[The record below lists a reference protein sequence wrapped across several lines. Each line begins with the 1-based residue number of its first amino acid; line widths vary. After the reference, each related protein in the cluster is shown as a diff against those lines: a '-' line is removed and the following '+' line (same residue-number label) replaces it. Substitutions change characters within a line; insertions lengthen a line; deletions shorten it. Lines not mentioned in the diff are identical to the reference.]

1 MDDNSLKSSELESA
15 TNALERILGQSVEE
29 IELSD
34 TVPVLDE
41 VSDSNKVFKG
51 KLSVLFVDIRG
62 SVDLTDD
69 LKSKKMVKVYRGFIR
84 MAIQA
89 IRYSG
94 GFTRQFA
101 GDCVMG
107 VFQDSTENGY
117 AISSSEKAVNAARY
131 IHTLIDYCLNPAL
144 KDALTPFAK
153 RMMQALWISTS
164 SPPISYTALA
174 KVTSESTRDKII
186 EELYTPR
193 S

>member
-117 AISSSEKAVNAARY
+117 AISSSEK
-131 IHTLIDYCLNPAL
+131 
-144 KDALTPFAK
+144 
-153 RMMQALWISTS
+153 Q
-164 SPPISYTALA
+164 
-174 KVTSESTRDKII
+174 
-186 EELYTPR
+186 
-193 S
+193 

>member
-117 AISSSEKAVNAARY
+117 AISSSEKGVPRS
-131 IHTLIDYCLNPAL
+131 
-144 KDALTPFAK
+144 FAENS
-153 RMMQALWISTS
+153 RQASRCF
-164 SPPISYTALA
+164 
-174 KVTSESTRDKII
+174 SESKNNVPLKSKII
-186 EELYTPR
+186 PL
-193 S
+193 